1 MSNRPKIGPGKPL
14 PSGPLNL
21 NALTPAPLH
30 AEQGDPKEILQYCA
44 EGISVLTAV
53 LNEAGAK
60 MHHGQRALTEKNWT
74 VARQCGE
81 RLADACGRAE
91 RIVAGKILAVG
102 EDHSPLAPAAP
113 AGAPTGLGCA
123 DVREGLEA
131 VEAALQMAAAKHE
144 GRAVALTFKAAARM
158 LVAILEVYECASRY
172 AEVSTKLRVIA
183 GPTPVHLARELFEA
197 SGALAELSLSAIKA
211 ATLTERAATD
221 KHFADAE
228 AEWTKP

>member
-1 MSNRPKIGPGKPL
+1 MSHQPKIGLGKPL

-21 NALTPAPLH
+21 NALTPKPLH

-44 EGISVLTAV
+44 EGISVITAV

-60 MHHGQRALTEKNWT
+60 MHHGQRALTEKNWA

-102 EDHSPLAPAAP
+102 EDFSPLAPGAP
-113 AGAPTGLGCA
+113 AIG
-123 DVREGLEA
+123 DVRAGLEA
-131 VEAALQMAAAKHE
+131 VDATLQAAAAKNE
-144 GRAVALTFKAAARM
+144 GRAVALAFQAASRM
-158 LVAILEVYECASRY
+158 LVGILEVYECAERY
-172 AEVSTKLRVIA
+172 VDAAAEPRTTA
-183 GPTPVHLARELFEA
+183 GAPPVHLARELFEA
-197 SGALAELSLSAIKA
+197 CGALAELSLSAIKA

-221 KHFADAE
+221 KAYADAE